1 MDFQISATHSLFTG
15 DGYGVS
21 LALSKS
27 RMRMRDAEDSVP
39 LVSLLVCGGIG
50 CLRLCLD
57 HLRRQ
62 LPLLVLEG
70 SGGLADLLAFAYRQV
85 QRR

>member
-1 MDFQISATHSLFTG
+1 
-15 DGYGVS
+15 
-21 LALSKS
+21 
-27 RMRMRDAEDSVP
+27 MRDAEDSVP